1 MSELSVK
8 GISAVR
14 STSEVVFFVFF
25 LYSKDNTGAYSS
37 FKRLRLKPPS
47 AQNLQT
53 QRRSVPVF
61 SRNLCFR

>member
-8 GISAVR
+8 GLSAVR
-14 STSEVVFFVFF
+14 PTSEVVSFLFA

>member
-8 GISAVR
+8 GICAVR
-14 STSEVVFFVFF
+14 PTSEVVFFS